1 MWLDIYL
8 VALIV
13 SIACALPGVF
23 LVVRGMTML
32 TDAITHSILVGIVL
46 AFFITND
53 LNSPLLMIGA
63 TIVGL
68 LVVWIIEALQ
78 RTELLSSDSAIGIT
92 FPLFFSIGIILI
104 TRYAGNVH
112 LDTDAVLMGEL
123 AFVPFDRLSVLGF
136 DIGPKSL
143 WVMLVVLLINS
154 LFILLFFKELK
165 VTTFDPTFATVI
177 GISPAVMHY
186 ALMGIVS
193 LTAVGAYDAVGSIL
207 VVGLMVGPALS
218 GYLLTDDLKKMILL
232 SILFAII
239 NSFLGITFARI
250 FDVSLAG
257 MIASVTGFTAFM
269 TFLFSPEKGWMKQ
282 RYQYKKQ
289 KEAFDK
295 WLMSKAK

>member
-239 NSFLGITFARI
+239 NSFLGITFARV
-250 FDVSLAG
+250 FDVSLSG